1 MFIGELNDIIRES
14 LIYVNYMPYSIGYNQ
29 GIPQKRNNIDS
40 QTNEQSNELQ
50 VFKIRALSDFE

>member
-14 LIYVNYMPYSIGYNQ
+14 LYTCTVDRIVYDVIRENPKKEID
-29 GIPQKRNNIDS
+29 IDS

-50 VFKIRALSDFE
+50 VFKIQTLSDFE